1 MKSKRLLHQ
10 PLYRILLIG
19 ILFLLALLLLMNRYQ
34 FFQKTISLI
43 DKVDIAWMGYTNQKV
58 VALTFDDGPDPAF
71 TPQVLKVLQKY
82 HVPAT
87 FFTLGAS
94 VDQYPEIVKAEN
106 KAGHLI
112 GNHTYSHSR
121 LSTLSTGEIRAEIIE
136 ADAEIKKAIGKTP
149 EFFRPPYEELT
160 ENILTVSRDQ
170 HKQIILSTITLEHE
184 SAKTPKAKAER
195 VLQLVFPGAIILAHD
210 GRLNRSE
217 TVAALPILIK
227 GLTTKGYR
235 IVSLKALLH
244 LKPIQP

>member
-1 MKSKRLLHQ
+1 MKFKRSLNQ
-10 PLYRILLIG
+10 PFYRILLIG

-58 VALTFDDGPDPAF
+58 VALTFDDGPDPVY

-87 FFTLGAS
+87 FFALGAS
-94 VDQYPEIVKAEN
+94 VYQYPEIVKAEI

-112 GNHTYSHSR
+112 GNHTYSHPR
-121 LSTLSTGEIRAEIIE
+121 LSLLSAGDIRAEIIE
-136 ADAEIKKAIGKTP
+136 ADGEIKKITNKTP
-149 EFFRPPYEELT
+149 IFFRPPYEELT
-160 ENILTVSRDQ
+160 ENILTASRDQ
-170 HKQIILSTITLEHE
+170 RKQIILSTITLEHE

-195 VLQLVFPGAIILAHD
+195 VIRIVFPGAIILAHD

-217 TVAALPILIK
+217 TVAALPYLIK

-244 LKPIQP
+244 LKP